1 MRKTFVL
8 GMALLTMSVFA
19 FARAKTHILEIAISD
34 PTSVAG
40 VQLKAGDYQVK
51 LNAEETVATFTRD
64 GNEVVR
70 VTVHNQPSST
80 KFSDNEFIIE
90 SQTLKEIHVGGS
102 MTDLVID
109 GVAK

>member
-1 MRKTFVL
+1 MT
-8 GMALLTMSVFA
+8 AFA
-19 FARAKTHILEIAISD
+19 FAGAKAKTLEISISD

-51 LNAEETVATFTRD
+51 LNADETVATFSREGT
-64 GNEVVR
+64 EVAR
-70 VTVHNQPSST
+70 VAVHNQPSST

-90 SQTLKEIHVGGS
+90 SQTLKEIHVGG
-102 MTDLVID
+102 TVNDLVID